1 MQASLKATVDCVRAF
16 AYTDFRPDLAAFTV
30 PLLVIHG
37 TADKTVPIEVSA
49 HAVKKALAHEVPDLE
64 RIARKRPHKSLD
76 YPQGATHAHA
86 FDGTGEVCAFLRCNR
101 SGFCRTWCKREWA
114 GRAP

>member
-16 AYTDFRPDLAAFTV
+16 AYTDFRADLAAFTV

-49 HAVKKALAHEVPDLE
+49 HAVKKAIPNATLIEYEGEPHGVLATQQERVAQDLLHFLADE
-64 RIARKRPHKSLD
+64 
-76 YPQGATHAHA
+76 QTHLTNP
-86 FDGTGEVCAFLRCNR
+86 F
-101 SGFCRTWCKREWA
+101 
-114 GRAP
+114 